1 MKTKTALYILSAV
14 VAVGAIALYFRRQVK
29 LALEWDY
36 RIKKIS
42 VTNFTK
48 ESAELEGIITFINKS
63 NFNLKVLN
71 YDLSFYY
78 NENLLGNTKSSK
90 EFVVLPDTSFD
101 VPIQGNLIFTGVKA
115 SLLPFATAIL
125 RRKPID
131 ISLDGVVSFEVGGIK
146 KTLPLNMVEVEYSSD
161 LAKELGFESALE
173 KGKSKISELFG
184 IKF

>member
-14 VAVGAIALYFRRQVK
+14 VAVGALALYFRRQVK

-42 VTNFTK
+42 IKNFTK
-48 ESAELEGIITFINKS
+48 ESAELEGVITFINKS
-63 NFNLKVLN
+63 NFNLKVFN

-78 NENLLGNTKSSK
+78 NQNLLGNTKSSK

-101 VPIQGNLIFTGVKA
+101 VPIEGNLLFTGVKA
-115 SLLPFATAIL
+115 SLLPFATAVV
-125 RRKPID
+125 RQKPID
-131 ISLDGVVSFEVGGIK
+131 VALDGVVSFEVGGIK
-146 KTLPLNMVEVEYSSD
+146 KTLPLNMVEIEYSSD
-161 LAKELGFESALE
+161 LAKELGFESPLE
-173 KGKSKISELFG
+173 KGKTKISQLLG